1 MVIYRQDTN
10 GTKPP
15 LAPGELGYDK
25 YPAGGD
31 EGRVWVGKGDVNIP
45 LAKNV
50 HSGPTAPT
58 GAATGDKWY
67 NTANGVEYNYL
78 NGVWVDTTGGI
89 RLTN

>member
-31 EGRVWVGKGDVNIP
+31 EGRVWVGKGDENIP
-45 LAKNV
+45 LAQKR
-50 HSGPTAPT
+50 
-58 GAATGDKWY
+58 
-67 NTANGVEYNYL
+67 E
-78 NGVWVDTTGGI
+78 VDNLARRTLAMQFIQIT
-89 RLTN
+89 